1 MNAQHAIERVLQ
13 DFTKELLKVF
23 SDAVVQA
30 VSQVGNAGAAALPA
44 SSQSAPVTAAAKRA
58 PKAPAAPAPP
68 KAPAARAPAAK
79 AAAPKAAPK
88 AVAPKAPRPGVLVKS
103 TPDQVNRLSERLID
117 VLRKSAR
124 NLAAKEI
131 MRAMGLRTT
140 DEGRFQYAL
149 NKLKED
155 GVVQQHGERRQ
166 ARYGIGSVSKPKA
179 KRGPGRPRK
188 VQPSDVIA
196 EVGGGEAVE
205 ATADESLSNG

>member
-44 SSQSAPVTAAAKRA
+44 SSQSAAVSTAAKRAPRAPAA
-58 PKAPAAPAPP
+58 PKAPAA
-68 KAPAARAPAAK
+68 KAPAPR
-79 AAAPKAAPK
+79 AAPKAAPK
-88 AVAPKAPRPGVLVKS
+88 AVAPKAPRPGVVVKS
-103 TPDQVNRLSERLID
+103 TPDQVNRLSERVIE

-131 MRAMGLRTT
+131 MKAMGLRTT

-166 ARYGIGSVSKPKA
+166 ARYGIGTVSKPKP

-188 VQPSDVIA
+188 VQPA
-196 EVGGGEAVE
+196 EGAAAGTEGEAAE